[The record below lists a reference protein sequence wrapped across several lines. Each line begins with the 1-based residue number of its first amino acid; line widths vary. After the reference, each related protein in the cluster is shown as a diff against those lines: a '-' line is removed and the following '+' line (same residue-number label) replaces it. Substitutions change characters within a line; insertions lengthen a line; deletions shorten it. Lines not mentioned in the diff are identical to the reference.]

1 MADPEVLEGKVNT
14 DQKKIKKNVNF
25 FQKWFIF
32 GYFPPIWERF
42 GPFRDTGKEQ
52 RNRDDDGWKERERER
67 EREREG
73 ERERERERERG
84 KKKARERDA
93 VDRSTTLWLGN
104 TTESI
109 LSESLEILSGDSFL
123 LALFFYQ
130 QFFEHLFRALFPPT
144 NY

>member
-52 RNRDDDGWKERERER
+52 RNRDDDGWK
-67 EREREG
+67 REREG
-73 ERERERERERG
+73 ERERERERERETQ
-84 KKKARERDA
+84 RRR
-93 VDRSTTLWLGN
+93 V
-104 TTESI
+104 
-109 LSESLEILSGDSFL
+109 FL
-123 LALFFYQ
+123 LLFQ
-130 QFFEHLFRALFPPT
+130 SLSLFPPLVRDFALRPF
-144 NY
+144 NLPPESSGGGCVAMMH